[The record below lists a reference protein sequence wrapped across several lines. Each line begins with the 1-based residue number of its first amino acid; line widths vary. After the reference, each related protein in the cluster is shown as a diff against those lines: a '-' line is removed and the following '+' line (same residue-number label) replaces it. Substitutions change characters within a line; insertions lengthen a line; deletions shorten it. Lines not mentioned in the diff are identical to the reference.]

1 MLSLISSR
9 KTAIKF
15 YDADLAA
22 KNNDFNTRV
31 QKTRRPGMITLELR
45 SSRRTC
51 FFPFPAS
58 LSDTQSA
65 VIFSLIQWNADVSV
79 AGQFHLPTVLRM
91 NSFIDLCAVKRE
103 KTKSNQCSL
112 CELLNQQQI
121 PTVHLHQLS
130 PTSCKGLTA
139 SMELLCLHVFKRFSG
154 LALALIQWYSNQDS
168 AWFVGL
174 RCLLMVMEEK
184 LNIRVNTSCNAQI

>member
-9 KTAIKF
+9 KTAIKI

-31 QKTRRPGMITLELR
+31 QKTRRPGMFTLELR

-51 FFPFPAS
+51 FFPFPA
-58 LSDTQSA
+58 TQSA

-121 PTVHLHQLS
+121 PTVHLHQLA
-130 PTSCKGLTA
+130 PTSCKGLAA

-154 LALALIQWYSNQDS
+154 WALALIQWYSNQDS

>member
-1 MLSLISSR
+1 MISTQEF
-9 KTAIKF
+9 KKQEDPAWLLWNW
-15 YDADLAA
+15 DHLGGHA
-22 KNNDFNTRV
+22 
-31 QKTRRPGMITLELR
+31 
-45 SSRRTC
+45 

-130 PTSCKGLTA
+130 PTSCKGLAA